1 MLVRYDFLHSGSS
14 VFRTKHLSKFVSQC
28 LCLLLRAQHL
38 NSGNPM
44 KTFLRIV
51 IEACVICLIMAII
64 GIVINAIRS
73 DGLPFIADKP
83 YEIFVPCPEIL
94 GTVEMIAANDSRLTD
109 GKSFIVDARSQEEF
123 DTWHYAE
130 SICITYDY
138 LDRIP
143 EEELKT
149 VTLNIINSGKER
161 LIVYGDGDGGQGS
174 TGYELGRELAG
185 HGIPQVFVVEGGAE
199 GLKNR

>member
-1 MLVRYDFLHSGSS
+1 
-14 VFRTKHLSKFVSQC
+14 
-28 LCLLLRAQHL
+28 
-38 NSGNPM
+38 M

-83 YEIFVPCPEIL
+83 YEIFVPCPETL
-94 GTVEMIAANDSRLTD
+94 GKVEMIAASDPRLQD
-109 GKSFIVDARSQEEF
+109 GKSFIVDARSEEEYKV
-123 DTWHYAE
+123 WHYEDAI
-130 SICITYDY
+130 SITYDY
-138 LDRIP
+138 LDPIP
-143 EEELKT
+143 EEELKNI
-149 VTLNIINSGKER
+149 TLNIINSGKER
-161 LIVYGDGDGGQGS
+161 LVVYGDGDGSQGS

-185 HGIPQVFVVEGGAE
+185 HGIQQVFVVEGGAE

>member
-1 MLVRYDFLHSGSS
+1 
-14 VFRTKHLSKFVSQC
+14 
-28 LCLLLRAQHL
+28 
-38 NSGNPM
+38 M

-83 YEIFVPCPEIL
+83 YEIFVPCPETL
-94 GTVEMIAANDSRLTD
+94 GKVEMIAASDPRLQN
-109 GKSFIVDARSQEEF
+109 GKSFIVDARSEEEYNV
-123 DTWHYAE
+123 WHYEDAI
-130 SICITYDY
+130 SITYDY
-138 LDRIP
+138 LDPIP
-143 EEELKT
+143 EEELKNI
-149 VTLNIINSGKER
+149 TLNIINSGKER
-161 LIVYGDGDGGQGS
+161 LVVYGDGDGSQGS